1 MRRSRVRPRAVTA
14 GDIHDRV
21 NYAVE
26 CSTLSISPRRDAVT
40 LRLTI
45 DTQICAV
52 MDYFEIFLTRMLL
65 CRRAAEFLGL
75 KFKLLINDVTLL

>member
-1 MRRSRVRPRAVTA
+1 
-14 GDIHDRV
+14 
-21 NYAVE
+21 
-26 CSTLSISPRRDAVT
+26 
-40 LRLTI
+40 
-45 DTQICAV
+45 

>member
-1 MRRSRVRPRAVTA
+1 MRRSRVRPRAVHT

-26 CSTLSISPRRDAVT
+26 SSSLVIGPRRDAVT
-40 LRLTI
+40 LCLTI
-45 DTQICAV
+45 DTSICAV

-75 KFKLLINDVTLL
+75 KFKLLINDITLL